1 MSSIRYLCCRCF
13 KLNDRTESIKKKC
26 LQEIEELNPSDLP
39 LDRFFLK
46 IFSILQGKIDFQSCW
61 YFPVDTLSG
70 QRTLNSLQIWADSPP
85 RLEMERI
92 LLDDRC
98 FPSVNDLLDKKVV
111 SLRGETWWSA
121 SQLLRHP
128 LYWKYLKDGDLFYS
142 FVGLLLDADERCI
155 AYLTLWRE
163 KEKGAFNDVEF
174 SLLSELLPVIG
185 GLLKNI
191 AHDSKVFDKKNPISR
206 PPARLF
212 KPIEKVVG
220 INEEELY
227 SLIRRRAQPGIL
239 ILNQSGEMLYS
250 NHDAR
255 RFLDR
260 LSQKSESLK
269 PSDLEKGTQSDVDKP
284 ADNTRKK
291 GAFNTLPLPEIVY
304 ELYDYFVNSGILNEN
319 EVEEAMPTVNR
330 ICIQGGMVFLLR
342 ALKLRQHGG
351 EPNYADIMILVER
364 VSQGVRVDQIGETT
378 KLTPREGEVVQ
389 LLLEGKTNKEVAVCI
404 EIGEYTVKDHI
415 KRIMK
420 KLEVTTR
427 AGIVAKVLQSHFP
440 A

>member
-1 MSSIRYLCCRCF
+1 M
-13 KLNDRTESIKKKC
+13 KLNDRAESIKKKC
-26 LQEIEELNPSDLP
+26 LQKVEALNASDLS
-39 LDRFFLK
+39 LDQFFLK
-46 IFSILQGKIDFQSCW
+46 IFVILREEIDFQSYW
-61 YFPVDTLSG
+61 YFPVDLLSR
-70 QRTLNSLQIWADSPP
+70 QRTLNGLQVWDDVPP
-85 RLEMERI
+85 RLEVERI

-98 FPSVNDLLDKKVV
+98 FPSVNDFLNKKVI
-111 SLRGETWWSA
+111 SLRGESWWSA
-121 SQLLRHP
+121 SQLMQHP
-128 LYWKYLKDGDLFYS
+128 LYWQFLKDEDLFYS
-142 FVGLLLDADERCI
+142 FVGLLLDDERCI
-155 AYLTLWRE
+155 AYLILWRK
-163 KEKGAFNDVEF
+163 KEKGAFDALEF
-174 SLLSELLPVIG
+174 SLLSDLLPVIG
-185 GLLKNI
+185 RLLKNVDS
-191 AHDSKVFDKKNPISR
+191 DSKVLDKKNPTSR

-212 KPIEKVVG
+212 KPIEKVIG

-239 ILNQSGEMLYS
+239 ILNPSGEMLYS

-255 RFLDR
+255 RFLER
-260 LSQKSESLK
+260 LSQKIE
-269 PSDLEKGTQSDVDKP
+269 PSGTLDSAKKDQSDVDEFINRSQNGFQP
-284 ADNTRKK
+284 A
-291 GAFNTLPLPEIVY
+291 GPLPEIVY
-304 ELYDYFVNSGILNEN
+304 ELYDYFVHSDILNGN
-319 EVEEAMPTVNR
+319 ELEEEMPTVNR

-342 ALKLRQHGG
+342 ALKLRQYGG
-351 EPNYADIMILVER
+351 ESDHSDIMILIER
-364 VSQGVRVDQIGETT
+364 VSQGVLVDQIGEVT

>member
-1 MSSIRYLCCRCF
+1 MDDKAQAR
-13 KLNDRTESIKKKC
+13 NKKC
-26 LQEIEELNPSDLP
+26 LREIEGLDLSDLA
-39 LDRFFLK
+39 LDQFFLK
-46 IFSILQGKIDFQSCW
+46 IFSTLQGKINFQSCW
-61 YFPVDTLSG
+61 YFPVDSLSG
-70 QRTLNSLQIWADSPP
+70 QRTLNSLQVWADSPA
-85 RLEMERI
+85 RLEAERI

-98 FPSVNDLLDKKVV
+98 FPSVHDLLEKEMI

-121 SQLLRHP
+121 SELTHHS
-128 LYWKYLKDGDLFYS
+128 LYWKFLKDGDLFYS
-142 FVGLLLDADERCI
+142 FIGLLLDKQERCI
-155 AYLTLWRE
+155 GYLILWRV
-163 KEKGAFNDVEF
+163 KEKGPFDDAEF
-174 SLLSELLPVIG
+174 SLLSDLLPVIG

-191 AHDSKVFDKKNPISR
+191 ASDSKAFDLKSPISR

-212 KPIEKVVG
+212 KPIQKVVG

-227 SLIRRRAQPGIL
+227 SLIRRRAQPGIIML
-239 ILNQSGEMLYS
+239 SQTGEMLYS

-255 RFLDR
+255 LFLER

-269 PSDLEKGTQSDVDKP
+269 QSDSVGEAQNSEDKK
-284 ADNTRKK
+284 ANGRRK
-291 GAFNTLPLPEIVY
+291 GGSCAELPLPEIVY
-304 ELYDYFVNSGILNEN
+304 ELYDYFARSGILSED
-319 EVEEAMPTVNR
+319 ELEEAIPTVNR
-330 ICIQGGMVFLLR
+330 ICIQGGMVYLLR
-342 ALKLRQHGG
+342 ALKLRQHGV
-351 EPNYADIMILVER
+351 ESDHADIMILVER
-364 VSQGVRVDQIGETT
+364 VSHGVRVDQIGETT
-378 KLTPREGEVVQ
+378 NLTPREGEVVQ